1 MSLGLT
7 TDLHPKNHAARSK
20 VLALL
25 AITLLILLPSC
36 RDATNSNKSAS
47 PDTPASSLL
56 QAPSLDPAKV
66 TLQPYAENERIL
78 TSLPA
83 GPGIIHY
90 FGENEAPTEIP
101 SFITEKFQEADKITQ
116 LGARHN
122 LYFDRED
129 MQATDTRGLVVY
141 HHSSSTLYIYGNV
154 PFTET
159 IGQVYH
165 NYLYNSPSYAHI
177 RATIY
182 KVPRRQEIPLI
193 WATPE
198 PALSE
203 IIQSIDLTSYNG
215 SKADITWGPES
226 DISYISTEPSYHREY
241 PWVIDTQLDF
251 RLAEYDCSL
260 STGVNLTLNQDT
272 TLEIKRSTGYHL
284 LLTLSPAIRL
294 TDGFT
299 LENKYRPDSSE
310 NYLAIKPESNTKL
323 TLKSYWVDPEF
334 LQVLAPSEPFEGD
347 SDDPFADPPEPKNPL
362 SSMTGVA
369 GFAKSS
375 RRIKPPQLGN
385 YFSADDVVYDA
396 AEFFSTYGITCK
408 EGCYFIYNHSKQ
420 HLHIYG
426 DQILHDLFES
436 IIVNIRHDPPS
447 QYISNILITRQD
459 TAHNTHAETLLGGT
473 IPHLSGTILT
483 LTDGAVDL
491 SIESTFHY
499 AGQSMEVREL
509 KLQLKGLD
517 LQHTSS
523 FIYPLGLD
531 HKQLIHQRGNIQYHL
546 HIKTQRI
553 YADMSST
560 FQYIVEELTPTREV
574 TQADMIPVE
583 DPHAHERIDD
593 HSSLSSHSPFP
604 DTAPYPD
611 EDSTLFTHSLK
622 APEDLLNLLYGAYS
636 SAAEDPFAITEEEPN
651 AILLPRQFRL
661 VESPDIAGITSSSDL
676 CYDVK
681 EAIATTGVV
690 LSDESWC
697 IFNATRSTLVT
708 HSTAI
713 NHDLLEALLR
723 WSCRHT
729 YPMIKFTVIHIST
742 PNNVESDPYQTS
754 PQDLSKLPDAVI
766 HGSVTSISRS
776 GEKSTISHPT
786 IDPDALPKFS
796 LEAEPSLSEDGRHID
811 LRYAIIAP
819 SALADSGII
828 LADGMPLIT
837 QIPSKPGSQRKHYF
851 ILRADIIKL

>member
-1 MSLGLT
+1 
-7 TDLHPKNHAARSK
+7 
-20 VLALL
+20 
-25 AITLLILLPSC
+25 
-36 RDATNSNKSAS
+36 
-47 PDTPASSLL
+47 
-56 QAPSLDPAKV
+56 
-66 TLQPYAENERIL
+66 
-78 TSLPA
+78 
-83 GPGIIHY
+83 
-90 FGENEAPTEIP
+90 
-101 SFITEKFQEADKITQ
+101 
-116 LGARHN
+116 
-122 LYFDRED
+122 

-154 PFTET
+154 PFTEN

-226 DISYISTEPSYHREY
+226 DISHISTEPSYHREY
-241 PWVIDTQLDF
+241 PWVINTQLDC

-272 TLEIKRSTGYHL
+272 TLEIKRSADYHL
-284 LLTLSPAIRL
+284 LLTLSPAIKL
-294 TDGFT
+294 TDGF
-299 LENKYRPDSSE
+299 LIANKYQPDSSE
-310 NYLAIKPESNTKL
+310 NYLAIKPEPNTKL

-334 LQVLAPSEPFEGD
+334 IQLLAPSEPFEGA
-347 SDDPFADPPEPKNPL
+347 SDDPFAVNPEPENSL
-362 SSMTGVA
+362 SSMTGVT

-385 YFSADDVVYDA
+385 YFAADDVVYDA
-396 AEFFSTYGITCK
+396 AEFFSTYGIACK

-426 DQILHDLFES
+426 DQTVHDLFQS
-436 IIVNIRHDPPS
+436 IIYSIRNDPPS
-447 QYISNILITRQD
+447 QCISNILITRQD
-459 TAHNTHAETLLGGT
+459 SAHNTHPETLLGGT
-473 IPHLSGTILT
+473 ILYCSGSMLT
-483 LTDGAVDL
+483 LTDEDVDL
-491 SIESTFHY
+491 SMESTFHHG
-499 AGQSMEVREL
+499 GQSMAVREL

-523 FIYPLGLD
+523 FLYPLGSD
-531 HKQLIHQRGNIQYHL
+531 HKQLINQQGNIQYHL

-560 FQYIVEELTPTREV
+560 FQYIVEELTPTREI

-583 DPHAHERIDD
+583 DPPAQEGIDD
-593 HSSLSSHSPFP
+593 HSALSSHSPF
-604 DTAPYPD
+604 DTDPSTE
-611 EDSTLFTHSLK
+611 EDRTLYTHSLK
-622 APEDLLNLLYGAYS
+622 APSDLLNLLYDTYS
-636 SAAEDPFAITEEEPN
+636 SAAEDPFATTDEEPDAVLPPPQ
-651 AILLPRQFRL
+651 AILI
-661 VESPDIAGITSSSDL
+661 ESPDIAGITSSSDL

-681 EAIATTGVV
+681 EVMSKTGVA
-690 LSDESWC
+690 LSKDSWC

-708 HSTAI
+708 HASAI
-713 NHDLLEALLR
+713 NHDLLESLLG

-729 YPMIKFTVIHIST
+729 CPMIKFTLIHIST
-742 PNNVESDPYQTS
+742 PNNVDFDTPQAS
-754 PQDLSKLPDAVI
+754 PQDLLKLPDTMI
-766 HGSVTSISRS
+766 HGSVTGISRS
-776 GEKSTISHPT
+776 GEKSTIGHPT

-796 LEAEPSLSEDGRHID
+796 LEIEPTLGMEGVHID
-811 LRYAIIAP
+811 LQYAIIAP
-819 SALADSGII
+819 SAMAASGIV
-828 LADGMPLIT
+828 LADGTPIIT